1 MKNIKTSRITC
12 ISSWKTKFHKG
23 QTEVC
28 LIPGLL
34 YGLYVMWSFLKKS
47 FHLMKQTFLTCIK
60 DNTTCMN
67 TQRHVK
73 IKCDISDQL
82 KNTKENKNI
91 DTIRVGKGRILKIV
105 KQLFQDYRLKNDFY
119 EWLFYSK
126 RIKGWGVRIQKGS
139 VWMKIGWQ
147 LI

>member
-1 MKNIKTSRITC
+1 
-12 ISSWKTKFHKG
+12 
-23 QTEVC
+23 
-28 LIPGLL
+28 
-34 YGLYVMWSFLKKS
+34 
-47 FHLMKQTFLTCIK
+47 MKQTFLTCIK